1 MSGGWERKL
10 INQVLKQQA
19 NHRVAAE
26 TRGMSFPFIL
36 WHFILSAPLPPI
48 FLVAALNYRS
58 TLREI
63 HVRFTWIPS
72 TFIMI
77 SAEFQMRIAPVLLF
91 FFFFFLLC
99 VNLQGKSTHF
109 KHPSLILIWKTVLNI
124 PLPNQ
129 IESKPWGMKARRRR
143 GGRTATARRHCVRKR
158 GENES

>member
-1 MSGGWERKL
+1 MTGGWERKL
-10 INQVLKQQA
+10 VNQVLKQQA

-26 TRGMSFPFIL
+26 TQGIFFPFIS
-36 WHFILSAPLPPI
+36 WHFILSVPLPPI
-48 FLVAALNYRS
+48 FLVAALNYSS

-77 SAEFQMRIAPVLLF
+77 SAEFQMRIATL
-91 FFFFFLLC
+91 FFFLLC

-124 PLPNQ
+124 PLPSQ

-143 GGRTATARRHCVRKR
+143 GGMIATARRHCVRER

>member
-1 MSGGWERKL
+1 MGEKACKSSIKTTGKPQSFCR
-10 INQVLKQQA
+10 N
-19 NHRVAAE
+19 
-26 TRGMSFPFIL
+26 TRYISFPFIL
-36 WHFILSAPLPPI
+36 WHFILNAPLPPI
-48 FLVAALNYRS
+48 FLVAVLNYSS

-77 SAEFQMRIAPVLLF
+77 TAEFQMRTALLF
-91 FFFFFLLC
+91 FFSFFLLC

-124 PLPNQ
+124 PLPSQ
-129 IESKPWGMKARRRR
+129 IESKPWGMKERGRR
-143 GGRTATARRHCVRKR
+143 GGRAATARRCCVRKR